1 MRKEEKQLVIDEL
14 SAKFSEGAHV
24 YVTDTSGMTVAE
36 INALRRLCFSKGVEL
51 KVAKNTLIKK
61 AFIGKEVDMDSLDKV
76 LHGPT
81 SLIFST
87 NANLPAKLIEEFRKD
102 KPKPALKGAVIGGT
116 DIYVGEENLET
127 LKKLKSKEELI
138 GEIIGLLQSPAKNV
152 ISALQSGGHKLSGLL
167 KALEERGEKQ

>member
-14 SAKFSEGAHV
+14 SAKFNEGLHV

-36 INALRRLCFSKGVEL
+36 INALRRLCFTKGVEL

-61 AFIGKEVDMDSLDKV
+61 AFGRPELDENNLDSI

-81 SLIFST
+81 SLMFSN
-87 NANLPAKLIEEFRKD
+87 NANLPAKLLKEFKKD
-102 KPKPALKGAVIGGT
+102 KPKPALKGAIIGGS
-116 DIYVGEENLET
+116 DIYVGEDQLEV
-127 LKKLKSKEELI
+127 LAKLKSKDELI

-152 ISALQSGGHKLSGLL
+152 IGALQSGGQKLSGIL
-167 KALEERGEKQ
+167 KTLEERGDK